1 MKRTTFTSL
10 FLLIAI
16 KLSSQNYYNIS
27 FEGTGINEN
36 DPRHEI
42 YIDTITNPANIW
54 QVGKP
59 SKGIFT
65 NAFTLPKAI
74 VTDTLNYY
82 PINDTSSF
90 IIKHI
95 ADFGFSMPNEVN
107 FGGKYFVNSDSLT
120 DYGLIEFSPNN
131 GNTWINLN
139 DPQYSGNVFW
149 GNNQPTFTGNSTN
162 WKDFNV
168 SFPNLGSLFNIHNG
182 DTVLIRISFISD
194 GIQTNKDGLM
204 FDSLYVFDVPPLS
217 VGSINLSE
225 TKVIAYPNPTSS
237 KFNIELEKNNQEI
250 LEIVLCDIFN
260 NNIEE
265 IIVPV
270 DQNHITINVN
280 NYMNGIYFFKIINQS
295 GDIKKMGKF
304 IVNK

>member
-10 FLLIAI
+10 FLLITI
-16 KLSSQNYYNIS
+16 KVFGQNYYTIS
-27 FEGTGINEN
+27 FEGTGIYEN

-65 NAFTLPKAI
+65 NAFTLPNAI

-95 ADFGFSMPNEVN
+95 ADLGFSMPNEVN

-139 DPQYSGNVFW
+139 DSQYSGNVFW
-149 GNNQPTFTGNSTN
+149 GNNQPTFSGNSTN
-162 WKDFNV
+162 WKDFDV
-168 SFPNLGSLFNIHNG
+168 SFPNLGSLFNIQYG

-225 TKVIAYPNPTSS
+225 AKVIAYPNPTSS
-237 KFNIELEKNNQEI
+237 KFNIELEKNNQES
-250 LEIVLCDIFN
+250 LVIVLCDIFN

-265 IIVPV
+265 IIVPI
-270 DQNHITINVN
+270 DQNHITINVT
-280 NYMNGIYFFKIINQS
+280 NYTNGIYFFKIINQS
-295 GDIKKMGKF
+295 GDIKNWEKF